1 MSGCGGGLSGAV
13 SKGTK
18 EEVADRRQEREDP
31 SQGDE
36 ERLQSEK
43 NDKLLIDSKQSGL
56 TWARED
62 PTDPWH
68 QDGPVPLTLIR
79 SPWDYQ
85 WEELLIEVLPLS
97 DRSPSPHP
105 ADLTTVALMAK
116 LIQVALN
123 LLPRPVSAPP
133 DTVWV
138 YTAEPPAPAPY
149 PMHASDF
156 LLHSAAV
163 TEDLVKSLEGLCYS
177 EGRRAS
183 GDPEILPSNR
193 TTLGSPGNMRQLDQG
208 TGCRKRQGSSL
219 PSLRNETE
227 GGYRPSLLRANN
239 PGKATTPN
247 TYGLDTPIKPRVAQ
261 PAFTLQPLLDPGSL
275 LRVRAQI
282 YTRLGGSEPES
293 EDPGRKGLL
302 PFLCP
307 RPVRTL
313 KVLAPLDGGN
323 EERGMKLASR
333 GSCPLKPIASWPTS
347 SASRERKQWR
357 SKPRS
362 RALPVRKGG
371 SEESSSSSLSSQASF
386 DLEEQSE
393 MFGMPLNQQEHEDA
407 GDTVM
412 GESYELDLPPS
423 FIDGCNTSR
432 PNLGAGAP
440 SNNQDG
446 NEQIMGDNMH
456 VIYHTGW
463 MDDCTVMPRGA
474 ETESSHIATPV
485 SLGKT
490 QNHCDVDLATR
501 RSLSCEEEAWGDPEK
516 AKYSKVLT
524 EDDGRAD
531 EWHSYPKVPERSKD
545 SHATACDDE
554 ARLAHG
560 VPESK
565 QHIRSVNTALS
576 TGQLNEENRRH
587 FTMLKNRDR
596 DRCPSYHTNQSFNVL
611 THKEHNSHSRKSKR
625 STVTPLQKPANAR
638 RPSDLTI
645 GGKSILEVGPQGAK
659 ASGKNTFLPSLWDK
673 QVEPLRKNVT
683 QSSSDRENLIRLE
696 GTGQREPLQLE
707 PMKAQQPKRSG
718 ILRAPRAKSAMECV
732 TYNDMFLEI
741 NSQGEGPAIYE
752 MFATPV
758 YEKLRASSS
767 YQRVAYRETKCAP
780 ARRNQGPKNNTY
792 FKPPEIKPREYR
804 REKSISTNA
813 KQKRREDKVPRG
825 KSHQVLISNTE
836 LESTISVSGLD
847 CHIQTTKDEM
857 IFCEEDK
864 KSNPRV
870 TPEEHVRKQALSI
883 IEEVL
888 TNSLAETSTFH
899 CTPKDKS
906 ANKSAEVPIRPL
918 KESFIP
924 QITSYCSLRT
934 HHIVQEPDENGLL
947 VKIGEEK
954 LEGTARSDE
963 PRSVSFTTQ
972 PKIDYWTSGDSSRT
986 VAPVLELL
994 DAADEGAMTDDLL
1007 RCLAEELISLEEGEE
1022 TGHPETSDSCK
1033 EEIVLTSRIKKGVT
1047 SFGGTCNISGS
1058 RTDDT
1063 ILWTKGEVLGKGAYG
1078 TVYCGLTSHGQLI
1091 AVKQVMLDDTDPTTA
1106 KKEYQH
1112 LQDEVDLL
1120 KNLCHANIV
1129 GFLGTSLQDNV
1140 VSIFMEYVPGGSIA
1154 SILQRFG
1161 PLPER
1166 VLALYT
1172 LQILQG
1178 VAYLHANRVIHRD
1191 LKGNNVMLMP
1201 TGIIKLI
1208 DFGCAR
1214 RVSQLT
1220 HSTDRSEPLKSV
1232 HGTPYWMAPEV
1243 INETGH
1249 GRKSDVWSVGC
1260 TVFEMATGKPPLANM
1275 NKMAALFYI
1284 GARQGLMP
1292 AIPDRFSKEA
1302 QDFVQ
1307 ACLTR
1312 DQKERPSA
1320 QQLLAHPFVFRRSR
1334 EGAPQ
1339 PQS

>member
-1 MSGCGGGLSGAV
+1 
-13 SKGTK
+13 
-18 EEVADRRQEREDP
+18 
-31 SQGDE
+31 
-36 ERLQSEK
+36 
-43 NDKLLIDSKQSGL
+43 
-56 TWARED
+56 
-62 PTDPWH
+62 
-68 QDGPVPLTLIR
+68 
-79 SPWDYQ
+79 
-85 WEELLIEVLPLS
+85 
-97 DRSPSPHP
+97 
-105 ADLTTVALMAK
+105 
-116 LIQVALN
+116 
-123 LLPRPVSAPP
+123 
-133 DTVWV
+133 
-138 YTAEPPAPAPY
+138 
-149 PMHASDF
+149 
-156 LLHSAAV
+156 
-163 TEDLVKSLEGLCYS
+163 
-177 EGRRAS
+177 
-183 GDPEILPSNR
+183 
-193 TTLGSPGNMRQLDQG
+193 
-208 TGCRKRQGSSL
+208 
-219 PSLRNETE
+219 
-227 GGYRPSLLRANN
+227 
-239 PGKATTPN
+239 
-247 TYGLDTPIKPRVAQ
+247 
-261 PAFTLQPLLDPGSL
+261 
-275 LRVRAQI
+275 
-282 YTRLGGSEPES
+282 
-293 EDPGRKGLL
+293 
-302 PFLCP
+302 
-307 RPVRTL
+307 
-313 KVLAPLDGGN
+313 
-323 EERGMKLASR
+323 MKLASR

-371 SEESSSSSLSSQASF
+371 SEESNSSSLSSQASL

-393 MFGMPLNQQEHEDA
+393 IFGVLLDQQEHEDA
-407 GDTVM
+407 GHTVT
-412 GESYELDLPPS
+412 GESYELGLPPS
-423 FIDGCNTSR
+423 FIDDCNTSR
-432 PNLGAGAP
+432 PNPGARAP
-440 SNNQDG
+440 NNNQDG
-446 NEQIMGDNMH
+446 NEQIIGDNIH
-456 VIYHTGW
+456 VIYHTEW
-463 MDDCTVMPRGA
+463 MDDCTVMPKGSK
-474 ETESSHIATPV
+474 TESSNIATPV
-485 SLGKT
+485 SSGKT

-501 RSLSCEEEAWGDPEK
+501 PGLSCEEEAWGDPDK

-524 EDDGRAD
+524 KDDGRAD
-531 EWHSYPKVPERSKD
+531 EWHSNPKVPERSRD
-545 SHATACDDE
+545 SHATACGDE
-554 ARLAHG
+554 VRLACS

-565 QHIRSVNTALS
+565 QHIHSVNTALS

-587 FTMLKNRDR
+587 SKMLKNRDR
-596 DRCPSYHTNQSFNVL
+596 DRYSSYHTNQSFNVL
-611 THKEHNSHSRKSKR
+611 AHKEHNTHSRKSKR
-625 STVTPLQKPANAR
+625 NTITPSQKPANAR
-638 RPSDLTI
+638 RLSDLTI

-659 ASGKNTFLPSLWDK
+659 ASGKNTVLPSLWDK
-673 QVEPLRKNVT
+673 RVEPLRKNVT
-683 QSSSDRENLIRLE
+683 ESSDDRKNLIRLE
-696 GTGQREPLQLE
+696 GAGQRQPLELE

-718 ILRAPRAKSAMECV
+718 MLRAPRAKSAMECV

-758 YEKLRASSS
+758 YEKLRASTS
-767 YQRVAYRETKCAP
+767 YQRVAYREMKCAQ

-792 FKPPEIKPREYR
+792 LKPPEIKPHKSR

-825 KSHQVLISNTE
+825 KSHQVLISDTE

-847 CHIQTTKDEM
+847 CHIQTTKAEM

-870 TPEEHVRKQALSI
+870 TPEEHMRKRALTI

-888 TNSLAETSTFH
+888 TNSLEEASTFH

-906 ANKSAEVPIRPL
+906 VPKSAEVLIRPL

-934 HHIVQEPDENGLL
+934 HHIVQEADENGLM

-954 LEGTARSDE
+954 LAVTARSDE
-963 PRSVSFTTQ
+963 LRPVSFTAQ

-986 VAPVLELL
+986 VTPVFEKLL
-994 DAADEGAMTDDLL
+994 DAADEGSMTDDLL
-1007 RCLAEELISLEEGEE
+1007 RCLAEQLISLEEGEE
-1022 TGHPETSDSCK
+1022 TDPPQTSDSCK
-1033 EEIVLTSRIKKGVT
+1033 EEIVHASRIKKGVT
-1047 SFGGTCNISGS
+1047 SPGGTCNISGS

-1091 AVKQVMLDDTDPTTA
+1091 AVKQVALDDTDPTTA
-1106 KKEYQH
+1106 NKEYQH

-1129 GFLGTSLQDNV
+1129 GFLGTTLQDNV

-1154 SILQRFG
+1154 SILQCFG

-1214 RVSQLT
+1214 RLSQLT
-1220 HSTDRSEPLKSV
+1220 HSTDRSELLKSV

-1284 GARQGLMP
+1284 GARKGLMP